1 MNLLIQVQHRLIHI
15 IINTYNVYRN
25 VLRYNASSWKLYMME
40 LDWLKGSHNG
50 LASEWNCPFMLLICG
65 DMFWGYCYEKCIIIR
80 LNLVYMY
87 NLCIYFQFH
96 QQTTILTLPAV
107 MMGPVLTP
115 MPTVLTP
122 SVCAV
127 WDISSR
133 TPSVVS
139 QYMALNETLKYS
151 WIPST
156 WSKVIPW
163 SHYLLTPCSLHW
175 HFLWGLFLTLAMAS
189 PPTRA
194 CQPICFQ
201 VA

>member
-1 MNLLIQVQHRLIHI
+1 MTKVWHLNESDHSCYEFVATCFGAIVM
-15 IINTYNVYRN
+15 RN
-25 VLRYNASSWKLYMME
+25 VL
-40 LDWLKGSHNG
+40 
-50 LASEWNCPFMLLICG
+50 FV
-65 DMFWGYCYEKCIIIR
+65 R

-87 NLCIYFQFH
+87 NLYIYFQFH

-139 QYMALNETLKYS
+139 QYTALNETLKYS

-156 WSKVIPW
+156 
-163 SHYLLTPCSLHW
+163 
-175 HFLWGLFLTLAMAS
+175 
-189 PPTRA
+189 
-194 CQPICFQ
+194 
-201 VA
+201 